1 VRSFFGGINFLI
13 AQFVEQCNPTFT
25 WGDGPVWNESILPGL
40 APRRA
45 SSTFYQGAQL
55 KEEQLSFLYVSVPQI
70 DRLTMRRPVSVNR
83 FLAFFLSSS
92 FFLLFSRLFPLSQAA
107 SVATLPSALFV
118 ERLSLGA
125 RWVYLIQ

>member
-25 WGDGPVWNESILPGL
+25 WDDGPLWNESILPGL

-70 DRLTMRRPVSVNR
+70 GRLTMRRPVTVKP
-83 FLAFFLSSS
+83 FLSSFL
-92 FFLLFSRLFPLSQAA
+92 FFCIPRVFHRKTSRQDRLAATIASSLDPQHPLF
-107 SVATLPSALFV
+107 
-118 ERLSLGA
+118 
-125 RWVYLIQ
+125 